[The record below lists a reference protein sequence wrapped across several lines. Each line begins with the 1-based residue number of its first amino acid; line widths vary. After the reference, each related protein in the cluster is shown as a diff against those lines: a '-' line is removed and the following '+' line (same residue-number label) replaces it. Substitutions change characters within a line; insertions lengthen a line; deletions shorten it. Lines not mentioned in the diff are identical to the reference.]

1 MVESDTIKLLREC
14 DAGAKMGIKSISDVI
29 DQVKSDEFKRI
40 LNDNKYEHEKLENEI
55 QEELI
60 RFKDDGK
67 DPNPIAVGM
76 SWMKTSL
83 KIGIENSDKTIADVM
98 TDGCNMGVKSLNSY
112 LNKYGAADEKSKS
125 LTKKLIC
132 TEENMAE
139 AMKAF
144 L

>member
-83 KIGIENSDKTIADVM
+83 KIGIKNSDKTIADVM

>member
-76 SWMKTSL
+76 SWMKTNL

-112 LNKYGAADEKSKS
+112 LNKYQAADEKSKS

-139 AMKAF
+139 AMRAF